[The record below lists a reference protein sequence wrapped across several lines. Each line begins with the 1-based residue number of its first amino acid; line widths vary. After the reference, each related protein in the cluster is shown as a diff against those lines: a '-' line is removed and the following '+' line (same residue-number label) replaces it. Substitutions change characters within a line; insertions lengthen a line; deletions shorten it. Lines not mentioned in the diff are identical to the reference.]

1 MLPLLRA
8 NCAHRS
14 CSVPGK
20 PWSSG
25 TASAAPALHEGSC
38 KEPAMHLHC
47 STSPE
52 LGSQCL
58 CSGHGCPQ
66 QLTAGTAKPAGIH
79 LSTQI
84 FTKYDLITFFK
95 ICYIAYAAFSSAIPF
110 INLSEQSLHRVYTR
124 VYTGKIF
131 YKTIVFLDCD
141 TRTFQM
147 LSNHTTIFL
156 VILTRNRNYAQE
168 RLMPSTTPFS
178 CEK

>member
-1 MLPLLRA
+1 MICAPNPTRILMLFLPRAYYSINMPEQQQQDRRRQETWQNCRCDWQKTGVKWCQHDPPQMIVFLIFDSAAGLVTLPLLRA

-25 TASAAPALHEGSC
+25 AASAAPALHEGSC

-47 STSPE
+47 STSTE
-52 LGSQCL
+52 LGSRRP

-84 FTKYDLITFFK
+84 FTKYDLIPLF
-95 ICYIAYAAFSSAIPF
+95 
-110 INLSEQSLHRVYTR
+110 
-124 VYTGKIF
+124 
-131 YKTIVFLDCD
+131 
-141 TRTFQM
+141 
-147 LSNHTTIFL
+147 
-156 VILTRNRNYAQE
+156 
-168 RLMPSTTPFS
+168 
-178 CEK
+178 